1 VSAIAAVE
9 IRHARSE
16 AIKLDKLDKPNKP
29 DKPDKLDKPEVRE
42 EELCVLEKR

>member
-1 VSAIAAVE
+1 VE

-29 DKPDKLDKPEVRE
+29 DKLDKPEVRE

>member
-29 DKPDKLDKPEVRE
+29 DKLDKPEVRE